1 MKRWVPILVTIPLLM
16 GVLAV
21 EPAAAVT
28 KPRTPPSTSSPGY
41 WLVTATGATYAYNA
55 PYLGDIATNKA
66 GNPLDDI
73 GKSDCGNGPGTPIPE
88 TTQCVGISA
97 NASGQGYW
105 VGQSSYFVQNGVAQY
120 ADSGIPQGYVEG
132 GCNGPSSTGSYQP
145 TPLVGIAT
153 APIGAWLATA
163 NGGVFATCGASFFGS
178 VGGTRLGAP
187 IVGIAATPDGNG
199 YWEVGADGG
208 VFAFGD
214 AGFYGSMGGKPL
226 NKPIVGM
233 AATPDGNG
241 YWLVASDGGVFAFGD
256 ARYSGSMG
264 GRSLNAPMVGIAA
277 NLDGTGYWTVASD
290 GGIFAFGDAPYLGS
304 AAGQIVG
311 TSVVGIT
318 PKSGLVP

>member
-88 TTQCVGISA
+88 ATQCVGISA

-153 APIGAWLATA
+153 APIWGMARHSQW
-163 NGGVFATCGASFFGS
+163 GS
-178 VGGTRLGAP
+178 LCDLWRELLRLG
-187 IVGIAATPDGNG
+187 G
-199 YWEVGADGG
+199 
-208 VFAFGD
+208 
-214 AGFYGSMGGKPL
+214 
-226 NKPIVGM
+226 
-233 AATPDGNG
+233 
-241 YWLVASDGGVFAFGD
+241 
-256 ARYSGSMG
+256 RYSAWRSHGRDRGNPRRQRVLG
-264 GRSLNAPMVGIAA
+264 GRCRRWSLRLRRCRLLRLNGWQA
-277 NLDGTGYWTVASD
+277 LE
-290 GGIFAFGDAPYLGS
+290 
-304 AAGQIVG
+304 
-311 TSVVGIT
+311 
-318 PKSGLVP
+318 